1 MRVTR
6 SALKKI
12 VQNTVSQHTRS
23 DRGIISIYLCG
34 SLLEDSYLLGGTTDI
49 DLVFIHGERAEQE
62 REIVRLTDEIHLDI
76 AHHLERDYRNTRDL
90 RVHPW
95 MGPTIFFCE
104 IQYDPQHFMDFT
116 QASVRGQYDRSDHV
130 LERVR
135 KQADIAR
142 QIWFSYHLDVPQ
154 AGPQEIEEYLRAVEH
169 AVNAVASL
177 SGRPLTPRRFLVKL
191 PERALSVGWPGL
203 YPGVLGLLGAP
214 HVDAETL
221 RAWLGPWETAYQAID
236 PEQAPVRLHPARR
249 AYYLQA
255 FEALINSPEPEQ
267 VLWPLLQ
274 TWTLAVLNLPEKSAA
289 RRDWSQALDHLGLS
303 GEEFEE
309 RLDALDAFL
318 DMIEETIEKWA
329 RENGALV

>member
-12 VQNTVSQHTRS
+12 VQNTVAQRTRS

-34 SLLEDSYLLGGTTDI
+34 SLLEERYLLGGTTDI
-49 DLVFIHGERAEQE
+49 DLVFIHGEALERA

-76 AHHLERDYRNTRDL
+76 AHHLEKDYRNTREL

-95 MGPTIFFCE
+95 MGPTVFFCE

-135 KQADIAR
+135 KQADLAR
-142 QIWFSYHLDVPQ
+142 QFWFSYHLDVPQ
-154 AGPQEIEEYLRAVEH
+154 AGAQEITEYLEAVEN

-177 SGRPLTPRRFLVKL
+177 SGRPLTTRRFLMNF
-191 PERALSVGWPGL
+191 PEKADAVGWPGL

-214 HVDAETL
+214 QVDTETL
-221 RAWLGPWETAYQAID
+221 RTWLAPWKTAFQALD
-236 PEQAPVRLHPARR
+236 RDRAPVRLHPARQ

-267 VLWPLLQ
+267 VLWPLLR
-274 TWTLAVLNLPEKSAA
+274 TWTLAINNLPEKSPA
-289 RRDWSQALDHLGLS
+289 REDWAQALDHLGLL
-303 GEEFEE
+303 GEGFEE

-318 DMIEETIEKWA
+318 DMVEETIEKWA

>member
-12 VQNTVSQHTRS
+12 VQNTVSQRTRS

-34 SLLEDSYLLGGTTDI
+34 SLLEERYLLGGTTDI
-49 DLVFIHGERAEQE
+49 DLVFIHGESLEQE

-76 AHHLERDYRNTRDL
+76 AHHLEKDYRNTREL

-95 MGPTIFFCE
+95 MGPTVFFCE

-135 KQADIAR
+135 KQADLAR
-142 QIWFSYHLDVPQ
+142 QFWFSYHLDVPQ
-154 AGPQEIEEYLRAVEH
+154 AGAQEIEEYLNAVEN

-177 SGRPLTPRRFLVKL
+177 SGRPLTTRRFLLKF
-191 PERALSVGWPGL
+191 PEKADAVGWPGL

-214 HVDAETL
+214 QVDAETL
-221 RAWLGPWETAYQAID
+221 RAWLAPWKTAFQALD
-236 PEQAPVRLHPARR
+236 PDRAPVRLHPARQ

-255 FEALINSPEPEQ
+255 LESLVNSPEPEQ
-267 VLWPLLQ
+267 VLWPLLR
-274 TWTLAVLNLPEKSAA
+274 TWTMAIQHLPEKSPA
-289 RRDWSQALDHLGLS
+289 RRDWAQALDHLGLM
-303 GEEFEE
+303 GEGFEE

-318 DMIEETIEKWA
+318 DMVEETIEKWA